1 MDVNTILGNIGPAGT
16 VIIPA
21 LVIAGA
27 SILDALVPMPTE
39 GSGLWY
45 VKKVVAWL
53 AVNIGHAKNKA
64 S

>member
-1 MDVNTILGNIGPAGT
+1 MDVNTILANIGPAGA
-16 VIIPA
+16 VIVPA

-27 SILDALVPMPTE
+27 SILDALVPMPVE
-39 GSGLWY
+39 GSALWY

>member
-1 MDVNTILGNIGPAGT
+1 MDVNTILGNIGPAGA
-16 VIIPA
+16 VIVPA

-27 SILDALVPMPTE
+27 SILDALVPLPAE
-39 GSGLWY
+39 GSALWY
-45 VKKVVAWL
+45 LKKVVAWL